1 MTMMT
6 RRESERR
13 ATIYIYDGE
22 SGPIRC
28 HANFTADVARVLLDT
43 FRRTKIKCRVDF
55 LSTAIVLRPVE
66 ALPDYEKAIIVTK
79 QMREI
84 EDEMNRVMSEAK
96 TLLGFRP
103 TDTVKEILENLVKAK
118 ELDIAYA
125 RLVKKITPAFAYAS
139 FIPKPEDFK
148 SPTVV
153 QKLIT
158 YVRSRGD
165 PEIREDLIDMINV
178 LFRVRSRED
187 AKRMLFL
194 VNAFRE
200 KLRFLQNKIR
210 VLEEM
215 LHNLEGEEQ
224 I

>member
-1 MTMMT
+1 MG
-6 RRESERR
+6 REDERR

-43 FRRTKIKCRVDF
+43 FGRTKIKCRVDF

-66 ALPDYEKAIIVTK
+66 ALPYYEKAIVITK
-79 QMREI
+79 QIREI
-84 EDEMNRVMSEAK
+84 EDEMSRVMSEAR

-103 TDTVKEILENLVKAK
+103 TDTVKEVLEDLVEA
-118 ELDIAYA
+118 EEFDIAYA

-148 SPTVV
+148 DPVVV
-153 QKLIT
+153 QRLIT

-165 PEIREDLIDMINV
+165 PEVREDLIDIINV
-178 LFRVRSRED
+178 LFRVKSRKD

-200 KLRFLQNKIR
+200 KLRFLQNKMR
-210 VLEEM
+210 VLEEK
-215 LHNLEGEEQ
+215 LHNLEGEV
-224 I
+224 